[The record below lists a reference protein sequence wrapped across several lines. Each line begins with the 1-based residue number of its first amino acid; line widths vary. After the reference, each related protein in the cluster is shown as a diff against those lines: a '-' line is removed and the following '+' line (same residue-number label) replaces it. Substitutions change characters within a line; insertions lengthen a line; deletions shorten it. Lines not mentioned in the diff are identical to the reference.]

1 MKYISMNSEMAKAIF
16 NNHKTQTSR
25 AITKFYDISLENPKK
40 YPISFEDV
48 PKDLE
53 FEALQG
59 FGNPCPLFYSKSEDK
74 FYCGKEIK
82 YKTGGKIW
90 VREPAKVISFS
101 NNNNKILIEYKTDK
115 RQKEILIPERFLK
128 YRNKNLDSKIYPQ
141 WIRLEEGMPNGCIKE
156 LARIFLISTG
166 TKIERLQDIIFE
178 DILSEGYDNN
188 YFIKYLKRTNRQ
200 SIKAKDFV
208 GINEINAF
216 EWFKNLWNKTA
227 PKGYKWEDNPFV
239 YVYNFKKINY
249 D

>member
-40 YPISFEDV
+40 YPIFFENV

-90 VREPAKVISFS
+90 VREPAIVTNYISRYNSTKIDYQLKS
-101 NNNNKILIEYKTDK
+101 NDKKEYRID
-115 RQKEILIPERFLK
+115 LPSRFFPNPK
-128 YRNKNLDSKIYPQ
+128 K
-141 WIRLEEGMPNGCIKE
+141 WITNCQSVPNGCIKE
-156 LARIFLISTG
+156 MAKTFVVNMG
-166 TKIERLQDIIFE
+166 TRVEKLQDITFE